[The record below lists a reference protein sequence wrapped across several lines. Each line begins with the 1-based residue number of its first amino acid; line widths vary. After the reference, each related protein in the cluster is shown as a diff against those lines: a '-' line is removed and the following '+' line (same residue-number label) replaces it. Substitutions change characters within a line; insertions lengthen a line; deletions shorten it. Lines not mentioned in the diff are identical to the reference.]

1 MKKWYACE
9 VSKDD
14 YSKLRV
20 FLKENNIRY
29 EPSACGDLVHVE
41 VFIDSRE
48 FEITERF
55 LYSLQTQTT
64 RKKYLNMKSDR

>member
-9 VSKDD
+9 VKAEDWN
-14 YSKLRV
+14 KLRV
-20 FLKENNIRY
+20 FLKENKIRY
-29 EPSACGDLVHVE
+29 EVSACGDLVHVE

-55 LYSLQTQTT
+55 LYSL
-64 RKKYLNMKSDR
+64 

>member
-41 VFIDSRE
+41 VFIDARE

-55 LYSLQTQTT
+55 LYSL
-64 RKKYLNMKSDR
+64 

>member
-55 LYSLQTQTT
+55 LYSLQTQTM
-64 RKKYLNMKSDR
+64 RKKYLNIKSDR